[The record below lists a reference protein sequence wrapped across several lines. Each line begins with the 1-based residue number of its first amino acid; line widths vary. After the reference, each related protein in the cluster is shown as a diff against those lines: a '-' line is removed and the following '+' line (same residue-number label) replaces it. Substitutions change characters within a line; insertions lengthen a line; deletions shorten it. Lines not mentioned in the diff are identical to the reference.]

1 MGHFL
6 FLRYPFVVL
15 ISACTTLLASPIKKC
30 KFPDKEGLVSV
41 FKDGVNAGWAMSPDE
56 ACIPGKYCP
65 YACPPGQLMNQWN
78 PEATTY
84 LYPTS
89 MDGGLYCNTDGS
101 TRKPFS
107 DRELCVDGEGT
118 VSVVNNAA
126 KNVAFC
132 QTVLPGNEAML
143 IPTNVESGKEQIL
156 AVPGPQYYASAASH
170 YYVNP
175 PGISTEDGCVW
186 GTNDKEVGNW
196 APYVAGM
203 NSDANGN
210 TFIKI
215 GVNPKHIDDFS
226 GNTPNFGLRIVCD
239 NPQDCNGME
248 CELNPKNGYNKA
260 KGPSSGLSLGAE
272 YCIVTAKNHAKA
284 KIEVF
289 EV

>member
-1 MGHFL
+1 ML
-6 FLRYPFVVL
+6 LNSKFVVL
-15 ISACTTLLASPIKKC
+15 ISACTTLLARPIKKC

-89 MDGGLYCNTDGS
+89 MDGGLYCNNDGS

-226 GNTPNFGLRIVCD
+226 GNTPNFGLRIVCA

-248 CELNPKNGYNKA
+248 RELNPKNGYNKA

-284 KIEVF
+284 
-289 EV
+289 

>member
-1 MGHFL
+1 M
-6 FLRYPFVVL
+6 L

-89 MDGGLYCNTDGS
+89 MDGGLYCNNDGS

-175 PGISTEDGCVW
+175 PGKSTEDGCVW

>member
-1 MGHFL
+1 ML
-6 FLRYPFVVL
+6 LNSKFVVL

-84 LYPTS
+84 SYPTS
-89 MDGGLYCNTDGS
+89 MDGGLYCNNDGS

>member
-1 MGHFL
+1 ML
-6 FLRYPFVVL
+6 LNSKFVVL

-89 MDGGLYCNTDGS
+89 MDGGLYCNNDGS

-175 PGISTEDGCVW
+175 PGISTEDGCV
-186 GTNDKEVGNW
+186 
-196 APYVAGM
+196 
-203 NSDANGN
+203 
-210 TFIKI
+210 
-215 GVNPKHIDDFS
+215 
-226 GNTPNFGLRIVCD
+226 
-239 NPQDCNGME
+239 
-248 CELNPKNGYNKA
+248 
-260 KGPSSGLSLGAE
+260 
-272 YCIVTAKNHAKA
+272 
-284 KIEVF
+284 
-289 EV
+289 

>member
-1 MGHFL
+1 ML
-6 FLRYPFVVL
+6 LNSKFVVL

-89 MDGGLYCNTDGS
+89 MDGGLYCNNDGS

>member
-1 MGHFL
+1 M
-6 FLRYPFVVL
+6 L

-89 MDGGLYCNTDGS
+89 MDGGLYCNNDGS